1 VRANWKWSHV
11 VTSTTDDFSR
21 TQTAPDPRRWLAL
34 AVIAIAQLMV
44 VLDATIVNI
53 ALPTAQK
60 ALSISDSDR
69 QWVVTAYTL
78 AFGGFLLLGGRVAD
92 YVGRKR
98 IFIVGLIGFA
108 LASGLGGAAQSS
120 GQLLTA
126 RALQGLFGALL
137 APAALSLI
145 SVTFTEVKERAR
157 AFGVYGAI
165 SGGGAAIG
173 LVVGGIL
180 TEYASWRWCLF
191 VNIPIAFLAAALAV
205 PFVHES
211 KADGET
217 RYDIPGAVTA
227 TLGLVALV
235 YGFTKVGE
243 LKPGSGVTGPP
254 EVNGWLSSQ
263 AWPYYLLAV
272 VLLGAFVLV
281 ERRATHPLLPLRVIL
296 DRNRG
301 GSYLTSLLIG
311 LGLFGMFL
319 FLTYYLQGTLGYTP
333 LGAGIAFLPFS
344 AGIIV
349 SAGVTSQLLPRV
361 GPRILMTIGSLMVAA
376 GMLWL
381 TQIGVDTAYVT
392 HVLPSEIIMSVGMG
406 FVFVPLAS
414 TALIGVGNH
423 DAGVASA
430 LVNTTQQIGGS
441 LGTALLNT
449 IATSAT
455 AAFIA
460 ANGVAHVQQGLVH
473 GYTRAF
479 IVSSVLMLVAA
490 GVSWFLISPGRPEV
504 HDGTRA
510 DEGELDL
517 DAEPVPV

>member
-1 VRANWKWSHV
+1 M
-11 VTSTTDDFSR
+11 TSTADALEPPRTD
-21 TQTAPDPRRWLAL
+21 ADPRRWLAL

-60 ALSISDSDR
+60 ALHISDSDR

-78 AFGGFLLLGGRVAD
+78 AFGGFLLLGGRLAD

-98 IFIVGLIGFA
+98 IFIVGLIGFG

-120 GQLLTA
+120 GQLLAA

-173 LVVGGIL
+173 LVVGGLL

-191 VNIPIAFLAAALAV
+191 VNIPIALVAAGLAV
-205 PFVHES
+205 VFVHES
-211 KADGET
+211 KADGDT

-227 TLGLVALV
+227 TLGLVSLV

-254 EVNGWLSSQ
+254 EVNGWFASE
-263 AWPYYLLAV
+263 AWPWYFLAV
-272 VLLGAFVLV
+272 VLLGAFVLI
-281 ERRATHPLLPLRVIL
+281 ERRTSHPLLPLRVVL

-333 LGAGIAFLPFS
+333 LAAGVAFLPFS
-344 AGIIV
+344 AGIII
-349 SAGVTSQLLPRV
+349 SAGITSQLLPRV
-361 GPRILMTIGSLMVAA
+361 GPRILMTTGTLMAAA

-381 TQIGVDTAYVT
+381 TQIGVDTSYVT
-392 HVLPSEIIMSVGMG
+392 HVLPSEIIMSFGMG

-449 IATSAT
+449 VATSAT
-455 AAFIA
+455 AAYVA
-460 ANGVAHVQQGLVH
+460 ANGARHVQEGVVH
-473 GYTRAF
+473 GYTQAF
-479 IVSSVLMLVAA
+479 VVSSVLLLVAA
-490 GVSWFLISPGRPEV
+490 GVSWFLISPGRPQNHVAEARV
-504 HDGTRA
+504 VA
-510 DEGELDL
+510 DEWDERDDDDQLEG
-517 DAEPVPV
+517 APVGA

>member
-1 VRANWKWSHV
+1 
-11 VTSTTDDFSR
+11 VTSTADDLTR
-21 TQTAPDPRRWLAL
+21 ADNDPDPRRWVAL

-60 ALSISDSDR
+60 ALGISDSDR

-98 IFIVGLIGFA
+98 AFIIGLIGFG
-108 LASGLGGAAQSS
+108 LASGLGGAAQTS
-120 GQLLTA
+120 GQLLAA
-126 RALQGLFGALL
+126 RALQGLFAALL

-180 TEYASWRWCLF
+180 TEYVSWRWCLF
-191 VNIPIAFLAAALAV
+191 VNIPIALLAAALAV

-211 KADGET
+211 KADGDT

-227 TLGLVALV
+227 TLGLVSLV

-254 EVNGWLSSQ
+254 EVNGWLSSA
-263 AWPYYLLAV
+263 AWPYYLIAL
-272 VLLGAFVLV
+272 VLLGAFVLI

-296 DRNRG
+296 ERNRA

-361 GPRILMTIGSLMVAA
+361 GPRILMTVGSLMVAA

-381 TQIGVDTAYVT
+381 TQIGVDTSYLT
-392 HVLPSEIIMSVGMG
+392 HVLPSEIIMSVGVG
-406 FVFVPLAS
+406 FVFVPLSS

-460 ANGVAHVQQGLVH
+460 ANGPSQVPQGVVH
-473 GYTRAF
+473 GYTQAF

-490 GVSWFLISPGRPEV
+490 AVSWYFISPGRPQV
-504 HDGTRA
+504 HDGEG
-510 DEGELDL
+510 EGELDV
-517 DAEPVPV
+517 DPEPVAV

>member
-1 VRANWKWSHV
+1 
-11 VTSTTDDFSR
+11 VTSTTEQLDRNAD
-21 TQTAPDPRRWLAL
+21 AVPDPRRWLAL

-60 ALSISDSDR
+60 ALHISDSDR

-98 IFIVGLIGFA
+98 VFIIGLIGFG

-120 GQLLTA
+120 GQLLAA

-191 VNIPIAFLAAALAV
+191 VNIPIALIAAALAV

-211 KADGET
+211 KATGDT

-263 AWPYYLLAV
+263 AWPWYVLAF
-272 VLLGAFVLV
+272 VLLGAFVLI
-281 ERRATHPLLPLRVIL
+281 ERRAPHPLLPLRVIL

-349 SAGVTSQLLPRV
+349 SAGVAAQLLPRV
-361 GPRILMTIGSLMVAA
+361 GPRILMTLGTLMAAA

-381 TQIGVDTAYVT
+381 TQIGVDTSYLT
-392 HVLPSEIIMSVGMG
+392 HVLPSEVIMSIGIG

-414 TALIGVGNH
+414 TALIGVDNH

-455 AAFIA
+455 AVFIA
-460 ANGVAHVQQGLVH
+460 ANGPSSVPEGLVH
-473 GYTRAF
+473 GYTQAF
-479 IVSSVLMLVAA
+479 VVSSVLMLVAA
-490 GVSWFLISPGRPEV
+490 AVAWFFIAPGRPQV
-504 HDGTRA
+504 HDG
-510 DEGELDL
+510 ELE
-517 DAEPVPV
+517 AAVVAA

>member
-1 VRANWKWSHV
+1 M
-11 VTSTTDDFSR
+11 TSTADALEPPRTD
-21 TQTAPDPRRWLAL
+21 ADPRRWLAL

-60 ALSISDSDR
+60 ALHISDSDR

-78 AFGGFLLLGGRVAD
+78 AFGGFLLLGGRLAD
-92 YVGRKR
+92 YLGRRR
-98 IFIVGLIGFA
+98 IFIVGLIGFG

-120 GQLLTA
+120 GQLLAA

-173 LVVGGIL
+173 LVVGGLL

-191 VNIPIAFLAAALAV
+191 VNIPIALAAAVLA
-205 PFVHES
+205 PIFVHES
-211 KADGET
+211 KAEGDT

-235 YGFTKVGE
+235 YGFTKVGA
-243 LKPGSGVTGPP
+243 LKPGSGVSGPP
-254 EVNGWLSSQ
+254 EVNGWLSSE
-263 AWPYYLLAV
+263 AWPWYLLAF
-272 VLLGAFVLV
+272 VLLIAFVLI
-281 ERRATHPLLPLRVIL
+281 ERRATHPLLPLRVVL

-311 LGLFGMFL
+311 LALFGMFL

-333 LGAGIAFLPFS
+333 LGAGVAFLPFS

-349 SAGVTSQLLPRV
+349 SAGVTSQLLPKV
-361 GPRILMTIGSLMVAA
+361 GPRILMTIGTLMAAA

-392 HVLPSEIIMSVGMG
+392 HVLPSEIIMSIGMG

-441 LGTALLNT
+441 LGIALLNT
-449 IATSAT
+449 VATSAT
-455 AAFIA
+455 AAFVA
-460 ANGVAHVQQGLVH
+460 SNGVARVPEALVH
-473 GYTRAF
+473 GYTQAF
-479 IVSSVLMLVAA
+479 VVSSILLLVAA
-490 GVSWFLISPGRPEV
+490 GVAWFLIAPGRPQTHVAE
-504 HDGTRA
+504 
-510 DEGELDL
+510 ELDEL
-517 DAEPVPV
+517 EAAVA